1 MYYLSLLP
9 AKAYTK
15 KDVSRETS
23 SENLISSI
31 VSYRYTKRAESRI
44 VDSALSHTQDFR
56 EELHSGSLAGMPA
69 FLGYTAGVS

>member
-31 VSYRYTKRAESRI
+31 VSYRYTKRAESSI
-44 VDSALSHTQDFR
+44 VDSALFTY
-56 EELHSGSLAGMPA
+56 SGFP
-69 FLGYTAGVS
+69 